1 MLGSGHLN
9 IPLALIIVAAV
20 TAVAL
25 RSEGQPTAMT
35 AGMPDIARRAMSK
48 PPVIPGKPDSSV
60 EQMQYAFHELHAD
73 GRHALCTVCDSQYR
87 Y

>member
-1 MLGSGHLN
+1 MRQQIPLN
-9 IPLALIIVAAV
+9 IPMAIIIFAAV

-25 RSEGQPTAMT
+25 RAEGQPTVMT
-35 AGMPDIARRAMSK
+35 AGLPDIARRAMRK
-48 PPVIPGKPDSSV
+48 PPVIPGKPDRSV
-60 EQMQYAFHELHAD
+60 EQMQDVFHELHAD